1 MAVVSAAPAACA
13 ALLPPP
19 GGRRRQRRHCAHA
32 AGRGHGAPTVAAG
45 DRRVT
50 VRRCHGQ
57 WAGLACWRGLKV
69 GAAVAKGVHRPRK
82 RRRIA
87 VSGKCC
93 WVWLLKVYMRDMNHA
108 PQGPGRNSLHRQVKS
123 VCSGQLGLG
132 HASKHTRPGLQPP
145 PTAIGPPCCS
155 LLLRICAGDALS
167 QLCGCIIVEAIQLI
181 AGQASGGRQA

>member
-69 GAAVAKGVHRPRK
+69 GAAVAKGVRRPRK

-123 VCSGQLGLG
+123 VCSGQLG
-132 HASKHTRPGLQPP
+132 HDTPPSTPDQVSSHRPLPSALP
-145 PTAIGPPCCS
+145 AAPCCCEFVLATPCHS
-155 LLLRICAGDALS
+155 FAAALLSRRYS
-167 QLCGCIIVEAIQLI
+167 
-181 AGQASGGRQA
+181 